1 MSVEN
6 TTRLASRS
14 LVRTTTPGIF
24 KRGNAYVVV
33 FRDPAGKQRK
43 RSAPTLAAARAV
55 KADVTADVQR
65 GEFRQQSHVTFADHW
80 QPWIDA
86 YAGRTSRG
94 FRESTRDDYRRALET
109 HALPFFKAMRLAE
122 IEPQHMKVWLRGLAD
137 GGLSVSTIRN
147 NFAPLRAMLA
157 DAAEDGLI
165 RSNPAAGVR
174 VPANAKPAD
183 ARPKVLTEREVQ
195 ALIEQIPAEHRLLV
209 QVVAET
215 GVRISEA
222 LAWTWA
228 DFDGMRLH
236 VRRRL
241 SRGDLGEPKSRYG
254 KRAIPLRKATAQ
266 ALWRHRKTTEWN
278 GDEQPLFASETG
290 TPLDASNLYHRVL
303 RPARD
308 AAGIEYG
315 GWHRL
320 RHTAATRLIESGA
333 RPDQAQRWLGHH
345 DSAFTVR
352 VYVHPQADD
361 LPDPDEVWGEPV
373 RDVVTVDG
381 VRFTPSRS
389 DARTCSTR
397 CRVALHR
404 AGGGGG
410 DGG

>member
-1 MSVEN
+1 MSVEK

-24 KRGNAYVVV
+24 KRGGAYVVV
-33 FRDPAGKQRK
+33 FRDPTGKQCK
-43 RSAPTLAAARAV
+43 RSAPTLAAARAL
-55 KADVTADVQR
+55 KAEVTADVQR
-65 GEFRQQSHVTFADHW
+65 GEYRQQSTITFADHW
-80 QPWIDA
+80 QPWIDS

-94 FRESTRDDYRRALET
+94 FRENTREEYRRDLES
-109 HALPFFKAMRLAE
+109 HALPFFRRMRLAE
-122 IEPQHMKVWLRGLAD
+122 IEPRHVKTWLRVLSDKGLAA
-137 GGLSVSTIRN
+137 GTIRN
-147 NFAPLRAMLA
+147 VFAPVRAMLA

-183 ARPKVLTEREVQ
+183 DRPKVLSEREVQ
-195 ALIEQIPAEHRLLV
+195 ALIEAIPAEHRLLV

-228 DFDGMRLH
+228 DFDGKRLH

-241 SRGDLGEPKSRYG
+241 YLGGMADPKSSYG
-254 KRAIPLRKATAQ
+254 KRAIPLRKSTAQ
-266 ALWRHRKTTEWN
+266 ALWRHRKDSRWS
-278 GDEQPLFASETG
+278 GDEQPVFATESG
-290 TPLDASNLYHRVL
+290 SPLDYSNLYHRVL
-303 RPARD
+303 KPAMLK
-308 AAGIEYG
+308 AGIKHG

-320 RHTAATRLIESGA
+320 RHRAATRLIESGA

-361 LPDPDEVWGEPV
+361 LPDPDEVWGEPGAVIPAGENV
-373 RDVVTVDG
+373 RY
-381 VRFTPSRS
+381 
-389 DARTCSTR
+389 
-397 CRVALHR
+397 R
-404 AGGGGG
+404 AEEAVS
-410 DGG
+410 

>member
-14 LVRTTTPGIF
+14 LVRTTTPGVF
-24 KRGNAYVVV
+24 RRGNAYVVV
-33 FRDPAGKQRK
+33 FRDPSGKQHK
-43 RSAPTLAAARAV
+43 RSAPTLAAARTLKAGLN
-55 KADVTADVQR
+55 ADVTR
-65 GEFRQQSHVTFADHW
+65 GEYRQTSNVTFADHW
-80 QPWIDA
+80 QPWIDS

-94 FRESTRDDYRRALET
+94 FRERTRDDYRRALD
-109 HALPFFKAMRLAE
+109 AYAAPFFGRMRLAE
-122 IEPQHMKVWLRGLAD
+122 IEPQHVKTWLRGLAD
-137 GGLSVSTIRN
+137 GGLSVSSIRN
-147 NFAPLRAMLA
+147 IFAPLRAMLA

-174 VPANAKPAD
+174 VPSNAKGAD
-183 ARPKVLTEREVQ
+183 DRPKVLTEREVQ
-195 ALIEQIPAEHRLLV
+195 ALIEHVPAEHQLLV
-209 QVVAET
+209 QIVAET

-222 LAWTWA
+222 LAWTWV
-228 DFDGMRLH
+228 DFDGKRLH

-241 SRGDLGEPKSRYG
+241 SRGDLGEPKSRFG
-254 KRAIPLRKATAQ
+254 VRAIPLRQATAR
-266 ALWRHRKTTEWN
+266 ALWQHRKTTEWN
-278 GDEQPLFASETG
+278 GNNHPLFASETG
-290 TPLDASNLYHRVL
+290 TALDASNLYHRVL

-352 VYVHPQADD
+352 VYVHPADDD

-373 RDVVTVDG
+373 PDAPDASPAMEETV
-381 VRFTPSRS
+381 REAAL
-389 DARTCSTR
+389 DA
-397 CRVALHR
+397 AFGGLLL
-404 AGGGGG
+404 AEGGGLNA
-410 DGG
+410 